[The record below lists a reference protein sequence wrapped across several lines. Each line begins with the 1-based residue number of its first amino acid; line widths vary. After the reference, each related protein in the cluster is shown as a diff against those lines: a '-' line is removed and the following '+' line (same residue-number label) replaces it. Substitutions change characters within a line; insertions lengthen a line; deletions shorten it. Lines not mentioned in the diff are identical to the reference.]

1 MEVKKILTKRDLGI
15 IKGAINSSMDQV
27 KAMIRRNENA
37 PLADELYD
45 SFTQKLPF
53 LLDKNK
59 APKFYSEHIIRT
71 TFLNEIVREGIYQ
84 VIFYFNNKVMFISA
98 GYEDKSYRGRKYF
111 DFYKDVTYLD
121 EYYCD
126 GNGVE
131 YLLESILEG
140 CYIEDVDKYSFL

>member
-1 MEVKKILTKRDLGI
+1 MEVKKTLTKRDLRI
-15 IKGAINSSMDQV
+15 IQGAINSSMDQV
-27 KAMIRRNENA
+27 KAMIRKDENI

-59 APKFYSEHIIRT
+59 APKFYREHIIRT
-71 TFLNEIVREGIYQ
+71 NFLNEILRQGIYQ
-84 VIFYFNNKVMFISA
+84 VIFYFNNKVMYISA
-98 GYEDKSYRGRKYF
+98 VYKDKSYRGNKYF
-111 DFYKDVTYLD
+111 DFYNDVTYLD
-121 EYYCD
+121 EYFCD

-131 YLLESILEG
+131 NILDSILEG